1 MKKLSVGVIGLGIG
15 EQHIIG
21 YLKSKYIKSVC
32 IFDKDKQKANQ
43 IQKKYPIKKVYQSD
57 LEMICDKE
65 IDIISIASYD
75 DCHFKQ
81 IIMSLNHNKHIFCE
95 KPICQNFYELK
106 KISSLLKKN
115 KNLVMTTNTVL
126 RCSPR
131 FKKIKKEFENNIFG
145 KIYFMELDYNYGRLN
160 KITNGWRGKIEN
172 YSVVLGGG
180 IHMLDLLLWFKNS
193 YPKKISSFQ
202 NNICTKGSDNLIQD
216 FVISLLQF
224 NDGSVAKVSS
234 NFGCIYP
241 HFHRVMIYGKKKTFE
256 QSFTT
261 NAYLSSKGDGKILK
275 ETVKEKYPGVNKYD
289 LIDNFI
295 SSILTKEKLI
305 INQKQMLSVM
315 QLCLEINKSLKLTN
329 KGK

>member
-1 MKKLSVGVIGLGIG
+1 MKSLNVGVIGLGIG

-21 YLKSKYIKSVC
+21 YLKSKSIKSVC
-32 IFDKDKQKANQ
+32 IFDKDKKKAQ
-43 IQKKYPIKKVYQSD
+43 EIQKKYPIKKVYQSD
-57 LEMICDKE
+57 LEMIYDKE

-75 DCHFKQ
+75 DHHFKQ
-81 IIMSLNHNKHIFCE
+81 VVMSLNNNKHIFCE
-95 KPICQNFYELK
+95 KPICQNFSELK

-115 KNLVMTTNTVL
+115 NNLVMTTNTVL

-131 FKKIKKEFENNIFG
+131 FKKIKKEFENNYFG
-145 KIYFMELDYNYGRLN
+145 IVYFMELDYNYGRLN
-160 KITNGWRGKIEN
+160 KITNGWRGEIKN

-180 IHMLDLLLWFKNS
+180 IHMVDLLLWLKNS

-202 NNICTKGSDNLIQD
+202 NNICTKGSDKLIQD

-224 NDGSVAKVSS
+224 NDGSVAKVTS

-256 QSFTT
+256 QSFKT
-261 NAYLSSKGDGKILK
+261 NTYLSLNSDYNILK
-275 ETVKEKYPGVNKYD
+275 ETAKEKYPGIYKYD

-295 SSILTKEKLI
+295 SSILTNKKLI
-305 INQKQMLSVM
+305 VSQKQMLSVM
-315 QLCLEINKSLKLTN
+315 QLCLEINKSLKLRD
-329 KGK
+329 KE